1 MAILTF
7 LVIATIIVA
16 GAYVGYHAWEKSLH
30 EEKYEKHSESIELSM
45 AQVEP
50 PTFVYTINTD
60 PNFLIS

>member
-30 EEKYEKHSESIELSM
+30 EEDYEKHSESIEFSTM
-45 AQVEP
+45 QVEP
-50 PTFVYTINTD
+50 PTFVYTMNAD
-60 PNFLIS
+60 QNFLIS